1 MAMLKDFL
9 PAAARDVEDAPLPDL
24 ASAILEVLKTAE
36 MSLLNR
42 HNFMS
47 HVGQEYGSY
56 RQSHD
61 ADVVQACGEA
71 WSWLVSQGF
80 IYDRSENWVALTRKA
95 NHVLYTEVGLQ
106 AARRALRP
114 RGVLAVWSAW
124 PDTAFEHRLR
134 RAGFAA
140 EAVSV
145 PARGAA
151 GGPLHTIF
159 VAAVP

>member
-9 PAAARDVEDAPLPDL
+9 PAARDVEDAPLPDL

-95 NHVLYTEVGLQ
+95 K
-106 AARRALRP
+106 
-114 RGVLAVWSAW
+114 
-124 PDTAFEHRLR
+124 
-134 RAGFAA
+134 
-140 EAVSV
+140 
-145 PARGAA
+145 
-151 GGPLHTIF
+151 
-159 VAAVP
+159 AVPGREGFGQHSQHSQRWWRCPTNQTHNITSGSNGSGRQMISPGISGQGFVG